1 MIRTT
6 SPIWNLWVFIV
17 DPPVAAPPA
26 RAARSSR
33 GARAPRA
40 PRTSAG
46 AAPTLRAA
54 RAAARRPRRESIRP
68 SSARAP
74 LVRAH
79 PLVEAA
85 RARLQRAD
93 VAFALELLDDAPRD
107 LHAGEPDFV
116 GEAGVRSVHGWLL
129 AWGVVVAGVGSHIC
143 ASMSNRRATKFGAR
157 VRVACERLDR
167 TSVASRRRYLAGV
180 MYNV

>member
-1 MIRTT
+1 MSRTT
-6 SPIWNLWVFIV
+6 SPTWNCFARLMSGS
-17 DPPVAAPPA
+17 PVASAAERAP
-26 RAARSSR
+26 RTSR

-68 SSARAP
+68 HPSSARAP

-79 PLVEAA
+79 PFVEAA

-93 VAFALELLDDAPRD
+93 VAFSLELLDNAPRD
-107 LHAGEPDFV
+107 LHAGEPDF
-116 GEAGVRSVHGWLL
+116 GGLSLLHFGSLSGGRS
-129 AWGVVVAGVGSHIC
+129 
-143 ASMSNRRATKFGAR
+143 SMEPVNHS
-157 VRVACERLDR
+157 
-167 TSVASRRRYLAGV
+167 
-180 MYNV
+180 

>member
-1 MIRTT
+1 MTRTT
-6 SPIWNLWVFIV
+6 SPIWNRWVFIV
-17 DPPVAAPPA
+17 DSPVAAPPE
-26 RAARSSR
+26 RAPRTSR

-54 RAAARRPRRESIRP
+54 RAAAGRPRRESIRPHP

-79 PLVEAA
+79 PFREAA

-93 VAFALELLDDAPRD
+93 VAFSLELLDNAPRD
-107 LHAGEPDFV
+107 LHAGEPDFG

-129 AWGVVVAGVGSHIC
+129 AWDVVVDGRSVKHFE
-143 ASMSNRRATKFGAR
+143 RR
-157 VRVACERLDR
+157 CQ
-167 TSVASRRRYLAGV
+167 TSCTSKV
-180 MYNV
+180 